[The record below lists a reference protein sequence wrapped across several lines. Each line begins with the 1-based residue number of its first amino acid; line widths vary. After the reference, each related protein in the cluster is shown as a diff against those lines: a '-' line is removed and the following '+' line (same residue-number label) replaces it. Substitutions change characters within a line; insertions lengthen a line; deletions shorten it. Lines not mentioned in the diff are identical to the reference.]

1 MKVRGHRTVPHGNVL
16 HCTVLKCKALQWNV
30 LPRTVPHSALVKC
43 IAIYSTTLRTLQ
55 YALHIY
61 FSALNYTMLHCI
73 SPLSIALHCTVLQYT
88 ALLYC
93 TSLPHYCTTLHTLH
107 PSSPLL
113 FLPQSSQWVLK
124 RLTMTRKHHQPRSTL
139 FPIFL
144 SAQLENTASYAGQ
157 LLTPEEGSFVVSFT
171 PKCIFFFTF
180 LPLSGDFFCI
190 LCHFVC
196 AHFFNTYL
204 GFTKDKSLF
213 KSLFEAAS
221 YTLHLTSFNNI
232 LAKESVPFNNWTT
245 KFAKHHRL

>member
-1 MKVRGHRTVPHGNVL
+1 
-16 HCTVLKCKALQWNV
+16 
-30 LPRTVPHSALVKC
+30 
-43 IAIYSTTLRTLQ
+43 
-55 YALHIY
+55 
-61 FSALNYTMLHCI
+61 MLHCI
-73 SPLSIALHCTVLQYT
+73 SPHRIAVHCTVLQYT

-93 TSLPHYCTTLHTLH
+93 SSLHHYCTTLHTLH

-113 FLPQSSQWVLK
+113 FLPQPSQWVLK
-124 RLTMTRKHHQPRSTL
+124 PLTMTRKHHQPRSTL

-144 SAQLENTASYAGQ
+144 SAQLENTASYASQ
-157 LLTPEEGSFVVSFT
+157 LLTPEEGFFVVVVFFY
-171 PKCIFFFTF
+171 PKMHFFLNTF
-180 LPLSGDFFCI
+180 LPFSGDFFGI